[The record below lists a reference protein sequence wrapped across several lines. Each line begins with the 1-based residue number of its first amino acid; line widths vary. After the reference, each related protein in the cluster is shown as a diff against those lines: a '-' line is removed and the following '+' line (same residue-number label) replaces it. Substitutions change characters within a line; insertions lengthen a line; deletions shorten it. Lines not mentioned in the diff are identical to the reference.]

1 MEIGNRGRIMPV
13 MDGYA
18 FADSPHPSTVQV
30 NGALYGCH
38 SSRTNDSRP
47 RGRATYHIAHP
58 WSKFGGV
65 RVTTRWLDKP
75 CGHGERATDAAC
87 EGCVNRGEAK
97 ARA

>member
-38 SSRTNDSRP
+38 SARTGDDKP
-47 RGRATYHIAHP
+47 RGGQTRYTAHP
-58 WSKFGGV
+58 WSANAG
-65 RVTTRWLDKP
+65 RLIQTDWLP
-75 CGHGERATDAAC
+75 RSCCHSERATDAGC
-87 EGCVNRGEAK
+87 EGCVNRGEA
-97 ARA
+97 

>member
-1 MEIGNRGRIMPV
+1 MPV
-13 MDGYA
+13 DPNHEYV
-18 FADSPHPSTVQV
+18 DKPHERTVHLASQ
-30 NGALYGCH
+30 GWRYGCH

-47 RGRATYHIAHP
+47 RGGTTDYTAHP

-87 EGCVNRGEAK
+87 EGCENRGDE
-97 ARA
+97 

>member
-1 MEIGNRGRIMPV
+1 MPV

-38 SSRTNDSRP
+38 SVRANDSRP
-47 RGRATYHIAHP
+47 RGRVTDYIARP

-65 RVTTRWLDKP
+65 RVTTQWLPIP
-75 CGHGERATDAAC
+75 CGHTTRATDAAC
-87 EGCVNRGEAK
+87 AGCQNREA
-97 ARA
+97 AP